1 MWQHMGTVHGQG
13 NHMQGMFG
21 SGPVDEAAARKSFQT
36 MSETQKAMFEL
47 QLDTR
52 KKIDAILTKDQ
63 REKLI
68 RYGSRR

>member
-1 MWQHMGTVHGQG
+1 MGTVHGQG

>member
-1 MWQHMGTVHGQG
+1 MQPPDGCRSRYTCGKPTVI
-13 NHMQGMFG
+13 
-21 SGPVDEAAARKSFQT
+21 
-36 MSETQKAMFEL
+36 QKAMFEL